1 MCKLEVDELRWLR
14 WLREPFPRPPAAVY
28 TGIMM
33 MMGPGSGFMFGPLIP
48 ILLLAGALY
57 VGWKLYNHRAW
68 SGRTER
74 TSENDG
80 RQNRDGSRSAP
91 QIEAP
96 TAADLYR
103 LAQRHAGK
111 LTVSNVVVEL
121 GVDPTVA
128 EQSLQACSDEI
139 RVRMD
144 VQDDG
149 RVIYHFLE
157 LEDSGR

>member
-1 MCKLEVDELRWLR
+1 
-14 WLREPFPRPPAAVY
+14 
-28 TGIMM
+28 
-33 MMGPGSGFMFGPLIP
+33 MFGPLIP

-57 VGWKLYNHRAW
+57 VGWRLFSHQHRHD
-68 SGRTER
+68 RTDQPSA
-74 TSENDG
+74 TN
-80 RQNRDGSRSAP
+80 RQNRGSSSSTP

-96 TAADLYR
+96 SAAEVYR
-103 LAQRHAGK
+103 LAQRHGGK

-128 EQSLQACSDEI
+128 EQALQACSDEI

-157 LEDSGR
+157 LEDSGQ

>member
-1 MCKLEVDELRWLR
+1 
-14 WLREPFPRPPAAVY
+14 
-28 TGIMM
+28 M
-33 MMGPGSGFMFGPLIP
+33 MMGPGSGFAFGSLIP
-48 ILLLAGALY
+48 ILLLVAAAY
-57 VGWKLYNHRAW
+57 VGWRLFSHRNGYDSTNGPFEA
-68 SGRTER
+68 
-74 TSENDG
+74 DG
-80 RQNRDGSRSAP
+80 QNRSNSRSAP

-96 TAADLYR
+96 SAADLYR
-103 LAQRHAGK
+103 LAQRHGGT

-121 GVDPTVA
+121 GVDPAVA

-157 LEDSGR
+157 LEDSGQ